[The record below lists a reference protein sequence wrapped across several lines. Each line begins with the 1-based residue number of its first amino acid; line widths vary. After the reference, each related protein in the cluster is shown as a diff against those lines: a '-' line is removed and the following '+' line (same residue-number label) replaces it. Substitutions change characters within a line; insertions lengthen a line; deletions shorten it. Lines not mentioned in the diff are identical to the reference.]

1 MIKFT
6 AIPITLDAAA
16 GDSTAPRTIT
26 GIAVPWDTVATV
38 SGGEKVMFKRG
49 AFDLNAKPARLL
61 ENHDG
66 RPIGI
71 VTEIIDLEN
80 GLGFTASF
88 ARSQQAD
95 NVVELIQMSAY
106 DSVSVGAV
114 PRKFKYDKNGVMIVS
129 SADLQELSV
138 VSVPAFA
145 DAVIEQI
152 AASEHDPEEVEE
164 EANEPQPDTS
174 LQEETMSQETQVEA
188 STPDVIPTTIFAAA
202 RREFKLPSPAE
213 YISSYLKGGHE
224 FAQMNENIRAAAPDV
239 ITTDTPGILPTPILA
254 PVYNNFRGLRPVVD
268 AIGAKAM
275 PAGGKIFIRPEVTTH
290 TSMAV
295 QSAENAALQSGTF
308 VVYNNQVTKNTYGGY
323 VTISEQDMDWTDP
336 NVLSLVLDDMS
347 RIYANQ
353 TDDVAADAL
362 VAGATTTAVLSDAN
376 LLLADKVV
384 AFVYDAAATILS
396 ASNGNLPTHL
406 FVSSDVFA
414 SLGKL
419 SDSSLRP
426 LFPQTGPMNAYG
438 QMSPA
443 STESVAFGL
452 RVVVDRNFAAKTMI
466 VGEASGFEIFE
477 QQKGAISIDNPS
489 TLSRTIAFR
498 GYFATL
504 MIDPTKF
511 VKRVTA

>member
-71 VTEIIDLEN
+71 VNEIIDLEN

-213 YISSYLKGGHE
+213 YISSYLRGGHE
-224 FAQMNENIRAAAPDV
+224 FAQMHENIRAAAPDV
-239 ITTDTPGILPTPILA
+239 ITTDTPGILPTPILS

-275 PAGGKIFIRPEVTTH
+275 PGGGKIFIRPEVTTH

-295 QSAENAALQSGTF
+295 QSAENAAVQSGTF

-323 VTISEQDMDWTDP
+323 VTISEQDLDWTDP
-336 NVLSLVLDDMS
+336 AVLSLVLDDMG

-406 FVSSDVFA
+406 FVASDVFA

-419 SDSSLRP
+419 SDTALRP

-438 QMSPA
+438 SMSPA

-466 VGEASGFEIFE
+466 VGDASGFEIFE

>member
-26 GIAVPWDTVATV
+26 GIAVPWDVVATV

-71 VTEIIDLEN
+71 VNEIIDLEN

-95 NVVELIQMSAY
+95 SVVELIQMSAY

-152 AASEHDPEEVEE
+152 AASEPDPEEVEE

-213 YISSYLKGGHE
+213 YISSYLRGGHE
-224 FAQMNENIRAAAPDV
+224 FAQMHENIRAAAPDV
-239 ITTDTPGILPTPILA
+239 ITTDTPGILPTPILS

-275 PAGGKIFIRPEVTTH
+275 PGGGKIFIRPEVTTH

-295 QSAENAALQSGTF
+295 QSAENAAVQSGTF

-323 VTISEQDMDWTDP
+323 VTISEQDLDWTDP
-336 NVLSLVLDDMS
+336 AVLSLVLDDMG

-406 FVSSDVFA
+406 FVASDVFA

-419 SDSSLRP
+419 SDTALRP

-438 QMSPA
+438 SMSPA

-466 VGEASGFEIFE
+466 VGDASGFEIFE

-504 MIDPTKF
+504 MIDQTKF